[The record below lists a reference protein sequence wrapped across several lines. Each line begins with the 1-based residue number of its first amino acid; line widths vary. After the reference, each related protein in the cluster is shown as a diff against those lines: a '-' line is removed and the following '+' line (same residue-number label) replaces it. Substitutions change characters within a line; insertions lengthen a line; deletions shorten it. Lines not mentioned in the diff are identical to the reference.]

1 MLDANIPT
9 LFFQPC
15 LHGASQLLNCV
26 VLFAWFSTSFSLMC
40 VEVCDMNVHMLLLE
54 PDCLMWV
61 QHVNVTETQVCCLFV
76 SLSGVTED

>member
-1 MLDANIPT
+1 
-9 LFFQPC
+9 
-15 LHGASQLLNCV
+15 
-26 VLFAWFSTSFSLMC
+26 MC

-76 SLSGVTED
+76 SLSGTAEDTHLSSPYFTPRPYFMSVCGDIETVAA